1 MKNYFKKMKGG
12 TKEQNSVSI
21 FEVFWSALGA
31 ILGISLLHYV
41 AFDYVTDLITES
53 DIKYIIGSFGASAVL
68 VYGIPD
74 SPYSQPRNLV
84 GGHILSA
91 FVGVLCYQLL
101 PTETWLI
108 ASIAVAG
115 SLALMQLTHTLHP
128 PGGATAL
135 IAVIGSS
142 QIHEIGYMYVLL
154 PVARGTV
161 ILLAVALIINN
172 LSKKRCYP
180 KFWI

>member
-1 MKNYFKKMKGG
+1 MKNYFRKMKGG
-12 TKEQNSVSI
+12 TKEQNSVS
-21 FEVFWSALGA
+21 FLEVFWSALGA
-31 ILGISLLHYV
+31 ILGIGLLHYIAFEYV
-41 AFDYVTDLITES
+41 ANLITES

-84 GGHILSA
+84 GGHIISA
-91 FVGVLCYQLL
+91 FVGVFCYQLL
-101 PTETWLI
+101 PGETWLI

-142 QIHEIGYMYVLL
+142 QVHEIGYLYVLL
-154 PVARGTV
+154 PVARGAIV
-161 ILLAVALIINN
+161 LLVVALVINN
-172 LSKKRCYP
+172 LSKKRNYP
-180 KFWI
+180 KFWM

>member
-101 PTETWLI
+101 PGETWLI

-142 QIHEIGYMYVLL
+142 QVHEIGYLYVLL
-154 PVARGTV
+154 PVARGAIV
-161 ILLAVALIINN
+161 LLVVALVINN
-172 LSKKRCYP
+172 LSKKRNYP
-180 KFWI
+180 KFWM